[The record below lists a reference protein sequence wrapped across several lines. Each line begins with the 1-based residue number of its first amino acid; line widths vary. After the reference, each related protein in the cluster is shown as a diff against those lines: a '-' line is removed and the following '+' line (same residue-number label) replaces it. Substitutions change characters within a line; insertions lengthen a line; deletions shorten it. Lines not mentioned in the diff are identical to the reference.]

1 MKMNSEKLQ
10 QTICST
16 KRSDKMKRM
25 DYTQAVVRIRVLEKE
40 LLTQE
45 KFEQMLE
52 ANDLEEVYQILQT
65 TKYAKYIQ
73 DDLLATN
80 YEQIL
85 TNSLLDEYRFIQE
98 IAIDPEIVSLL
109 LLKYDFHNLKV
120 LCKELF
126 TQENLSHLY
135 SSLSTLNMEDV
146 KEKLKLTDE
155 TEGDFVLSILHSVQ
169 KDYLNFQDP
178 QRIDLLLDR
187 FYIKALY
194 ELVHS
199 LETPLFKRYLIGKV
213 DFNNVITVLRA
224 RNQKKDL
231 NFLEEV
237 LLDYGSI
244 EKEKLLFS
252 LHDSIR
258 NMIQQFKN
266 ETIGS
271 HLIEGL
277 KAYEVSSQLVSI
289 EKERD
294 NYLLEVIDEARN
306 IHFGPEPLIAYLFK
320 KENEVKILRMIFIAK
335 LNNISKE
342 KIQKRMRNI
351 YV

>member
-1 MKMNSEKLQ
+1 METL
-10 QTICST
+10 
-16 KRSDKMKRM
+16 
-25 DYTQAVVRIRVLEKE
+25 YERIHFL
-40 LLTQE
+40 
-45 KFEQMLE
+45 
-52 ANDLEEVYQILQT
+52 DI
-65 TKYAKYIQ
+65 
-73 DDLLATN
+73 
-80 YEQIL
+80 
-85 TNSLLDEYRFIQE
+85 SLLKQY
-98 IAIDPEIVSLL
+98 
-109 LLKYDFHNLKV
+109 
-120 LCKELF
+120 
-126 TQENLSHLY
+126 
-135 SSLSTLNMEDV
+135 
-146 KEKLKLTDE
+146 LT
-155 TEGDFVLSILHSVQ
+155 
-169 KDYLNFQDP
+169 
-178 QRIDLLLDR
+178 
-187 FYIKALY
+187 
-194 ELVHS
+194 
-199 LETPLFKRYLIGKV
+199 GKV

>member
-1 MKMNSEKLQ
+1 
-10 QTICST
+10 
-16 KRSDKMKRM
+16 MKRM

-40 LLTQE
+40 LLTRE

-52 ANDLEEVYQILQT
+52 ANDLQEVYQILQT

-73 DDLLATN
+73 VDLLATN

-120 LCKELF
+120 LCKELLN
-126 TQENLSHLY
+126 QENLSHLY
-135 SSLSTLNMEDV
+135 SSLSTLNIEDI
-146 KEKLKLTDE
+146 KEKIKLTDE
-155 TEGDFVLSILHSVQ
+155 TEVDFAISALHAVKQ
-169 KDYLNFQDP
+169 DYSSFKDP
-178 QRIDLLLDR
+178 QRIEILLDR
-187 FYIKALY
+187 FYMETLY
-194 ELVHS
+194 ERIHF
-199 LETPLFKRYLIGKV
+199 LEIPLLKQYLTGKV

-258 NMIQQFKN
+258 NMIQQIKN
-266 ETIGS
+266 ESIGNYVV
-271 HLIEGL
+271 EGL
-277 KAYEVSSQLVSI
+277 KAYKASGQLVTI

-306 IHFGPEPLIAYLFK
+306 IHFGHEPLIAYLFK